1 MTLAIRAELQNQNKS
16 KHIDSVGIRL
26 CPTHNVIDV
35 INVFLSMHLTTL
47 LGTKIFLLTK
57 ILIWLGGGLAIGA
70 VLQNYFEKKKDSEP
84 VV

>member
-1 MTLAIRAELQNQNKS
+1 MEQNYKIRTKANTIN
-16 KHIDSVGIRL
+16 SVGLRL
-26 CPTHNVIDV
+26 CPTHIDV

-47 LGTKIFLLTK
+47 LGTKIFLLKK